1 MDLRALSLLI
11 CIPMSGLGASISGGV
26 SCTGV
31 PQHAGSLS
39 CSSSTASASSVF
51 QTEKSLS
58 GLALPDVW
66 VNTAASNPS
75 FANNIYP
82 YAHAWLHYD
91 AVFDLTVS
99 GSGSGY
105 VLPILLVDYTPEPA
119 ISSTATAS
127 IGPQTVTGQSGFG
140 GGLNGTL
147 IGGCYLYCAIPITFG
162 VPTPVE
168 LKLDVEASTGFALF
182 PPSVRSAG
190 SIAEASLQDFYVF
203 NEAKQRI
210 SGTVTF
216 TETGTQVVTPEPS
229 YTAPV
234 LASLAFAGIWNMIGK
249 RRWRSR

>member
-11 CIPMSGLGASISGGV
+11 CIPMSGIGASISGGV

-31 PQHAGSLS
+31 PQQLGSLS
-39 CSSSTASASSVF
+39 CSSSFASASAGF
-51 QTEKSLS
+51 WSLP
-58 GLALPDVW
+58 LPTAEV
-66 VNTAASNPS
+66 VTAAQDPS
-75 FANNIYP
+75 FANNS
-82 YAHAWLHYD
+82 YAHAWLQYD
-91 AVFDLTVS
+91 AMFNLTVS

-105 VLPILLVDYTPEPA
+105 VLPILLVEYTPEPA

-162 VPTPVE
+162 VPTRVE

-216 TETGTQVVTPEPS
+216 TEAGTQVVTPEPS

-234 LASLAFAGIWNMIGK
+234 LGTLAFAGIWSMISK
-249 RRWRSR
+249 RRRRSR